1 MSTADSSMSEQAAV
15 DGGLEAAQKLGK
27 RLLEARTRRKLSER
41 ELARQINLTGYTISR
56 IESGDWDQLG
66 APVYLRGYVYGLARI
81 LQVDCSAAET
91 YFESRERAAENTRQ
105 SDFLVTPKP
114 TAFDHSHR
122 LMGYVAA
129 TALLAIPIT
138 WLVMGAFDGQIRSP
152 AASNVA
158 STSSAMQSSSDSAAN
173 SAEQGA
179 STGRMEP
186 RLASMSP
193 LPELLKTP
201 AVSPPA
207 PVLPVPMLHLDFAE
221 EAWLEVH
228 DLKGKRLA
236 YGLIAAGTRRSFDT
250 GLGLS
255 VRVGNADAVGAF
267 LDDALFDLEP
277 HSKAELAEFSLPAQ

>member
-1 MSTADSSMSEQAAV
+1 MNEHAEV
-15 DGGLEAAQKLGK
+15 DEGLKAAQALGA
-27 RLLEARTRRKLSER
+27 RLLEARQRRQLSER
-41 ELARQINLTGYTISR
+41 ELARQINLTGYTITR

-81 LQVDCSAAET
+81 LEVDCSSAEI
-91 YFESRERAAENTRQ
+91 YFESRERAAETTHQ

-152 AASNVA
+152 ASSPVVA
-158 STSSAMQSSSDSAAN
+158 TNANPSSSDSATN
-173 SAEQGA
+173 NPGQGVLP
-179 STGRMEP
+179 SRMEP
-186 RLASMSP
+186 RLASMAP

-201 AVSPPA
+201 AVPPPA
-207 PVLPVPMLHLDFAE
+207 PLLPAPILHLDFQE

-236 YGLIAAGTRRSFDT
+236 YGLIAAGTRQSFDS

-255 VRVGNADAVGAF
+255 VRVGNADAVGAY
-267 LDDALFDLEP
+267 LDDAIFALEP
-277 HSKAELAEFSLPAQ
+277 HIKAELAEFSLPAQ